1 MPLHVSDAQIDA
13 RFGSDVARALR
24 AIKGAMEGRA
34 VTPAVAMGLV
44 KAHLLPLV
52 PEAHHGI
59 FHKRRAAS
67 WDGLFFIYADLGFC
81 CGSSEHPLVDVMAA
95 VRLIHGQTKVP
106 PREFQFPT
114 SVEVT
119 YFFHVC
125 GYLKVPTERWRRIA
139 GHPHIDPFRFC
150 TFCWRQPLPRR
161 NLCAIHASSGQ
172 LEVLPEHSIETVH
185 RSPAA
190 RYRAGARERMLFD
203 TIANR
208 LLTREVTEFHQSGFE
223 APFLIPATQVGDW
236 LAERRPAVWQAL
248 SAWQST
254 LADDTVTATLL
265 KLLQGP
271 GAFPLPI
278 RRHYEIVNRHY
289 LQHPAIIWPMLLR
302 AEALL
307 RAQAERKQ
315 RWGGRRSGAGRRG
328 GEARTGANSMA
339 KVHSE

>member
-1 MPLHVSDAQIDA
+1 
-13 RFGSDVARALR
+13 
-24 AIKGAMEGRA
+24 MEGRA

-59 FHKRRAAS
+59 FYKRKAAS

-95 VRLIHGQTKVP
+95 VKLIHGQTKTP

-139 GHPHIDPFRFC
+139 GHPYIDPFRFC

-172 LEVLPEHSIETVH
+172 LEVLPDRSIETVH
-185 RSPAA
+185 CSPAA
-190 RYRAGARERMLFD
+190 RYRAGARERVLFD

-208 LLTREVTEFHQSGFE
+208 LLTREVTEFHESGFQ
-223 APFLIPATQVGDW
+223 APFLIPVTQVGDW

-248 SAWQST
+248 SACQST
-254 LADDTVTATLL
+254 LADDTVTARFLN
-265 KLLQGP
+265 LLQDP
-271 GAFPLPI
+271 SVFPLPV
-278 RRHYEIVNRHY
+278 RRHYEIVNRHH
-289 LQHPAIIWPMLLR
+289 LQHPAMIWPMLLR

-307 RAQAERKQ
+307 RARAERKQ
-315 RWGGRRSGAGRRG
+315 GWGGRRSGAGRRG
-328 GEARTGANSMA
+328 RQERG
-339 KVHSE
+339 

>member
-1 MPLHVSDAQIDA
+1 MPLYVSDAQIDA
-13 RFGSDVARALR
+13 RFRPDVARALR

-52 PEAHHGI
+52 SEAHHGI

-81 CGSSEHPLVDVMAA
+81 CATEHPLVDVMAA
-95 VRLIHGQTKVP
+95 VRLIHSQTKVT

-139 GHPHIDPFRFC
+139 GHPYIDPFRFC

-185 RSPAA
+185 RPPAA

-223 APFLIPATQVGDW
+223 APFLIPATQVGNW

-289 LQHPAIIWPMLLR
+289 LQYPSMIWPMLLR

-307 RAQAERKQ
+307 RARIERKQ
-315 RWGGRRSGAGRRG
+315 RWGGHRPGAGRKGRT
-328 GEARTGANSMA
+328 ATTGAISTA
-339 KVHSE
+339 QVHSE